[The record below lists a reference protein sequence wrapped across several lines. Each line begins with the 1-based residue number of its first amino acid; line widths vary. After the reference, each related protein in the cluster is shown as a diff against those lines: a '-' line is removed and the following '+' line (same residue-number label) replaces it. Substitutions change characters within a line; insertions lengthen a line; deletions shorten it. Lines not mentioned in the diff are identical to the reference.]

1 MITLVKW
8 IFVHLVV
15 DFLLQTNRMVVQK
28 RQLKARS
35 WFLYVHCLL
44 HAGLVYLLSP
54 SWHLW
59 QIPAI
64 VFVTHYLIDLWK
76 LYRKDNILY
85 FIIDQALHLIVL
97 FVLWSIFVSPSDWY
111 KQAWTSLSGN
121 THVWLVATGYLVVT
135 FPLSLFLSYATKRW
149 RISVEEGGS
158 WRGVNSLSEA
168 GKWIG
173 IFERILVY
181 TFVIT
186 SHFEGIG
193 FLIAAKSVLRFNDIK
208 GSDARKETEYVL
220 IGTLMSFALSI
231 LTGLVVRVGSSA
243 L

>member
-8 IFVHLVV
+8 IFVHFVV
-15 DFLLQTNRMVVQK
+15 DFLAQTGRMVAHK
-28 RQLKARS
+28 RRLKARS
-35 WFLYVHCLL
+35 WILYVHCLL
-44 HAGLVYLLSP
+44 QGGLVYLLSP
-54 SWHLW
+54 NWNLW
-59 QIPAI
+59 QIPLI
-64 VFVTHYLIDLWK
+64 VVVTHFIIDLWK
-76 LYRKDNILY
+76 LYQKDNIVF
-85 FIIDQALHLIVL
+85 FIIDQALHLVVL
-97 FVLWSIFVSPSDWY
+97 FVVWSIYISPSQWY

-121 THVWLVATGYLVVT
+121 MNIWLVATGYLVVT
-135 FPLSLFLSYATKRW
+135 FPLSFFLSYATKRW
-149 RISVEEGGS
+149 RISVEEGS
-158 WRGVNSLSEA
+158 WRGVNSLNEA

-186 SHFEGIG
+186 NHYEGIG

-208 GSDARKETEYVL
+208 GSEARKETEYVL

-231 LTGLVVRVGSSA
+231 LTGLIVRTGSPE